1 MKRRIFYNIFA
12 KNIIFIKNFRGNS
25 IKVEGAKE
33 LAQGLKALIN
43 LNSVEINLWQKRDPL
58 RIHHKT
64 NEKNKTKNFLIICL
78 LNKYFIKNK
87 IQ

>member
-43 LNSVEINLWQKRDPL
+43 LNSVEINLW
-58 RIHHKT
+58 
-64 NEKNKTKNFLIICL
+64 
-78 LNKYFIKNK
+78 
-87 IQ
+87 